1 MNKDPYKV
9 LGVSPEATDAEIK
22 KAYYELAKKY
32 HPDNCPN
39 EDLKNLASEKMKEIN
54 EAYDTIKAWRAEGK
68 TGNSSAGT
76 GGTGSSS
83 ADPLYSRIRILL
95 NENRIPEADSLLE
108 GVAYNQRGP
117 EWCFLKGVVYM
128 RLGRYFD
135 AIRLIETASRND
147 PDNLEYKT
155 ALENLRRA
163 AAAGQGGGT
172 TAGGERRGCS
182 NCDIC
187 TSLLCADCLCECC
200 GGDLIRC
207 C

>member
-9 LGVSPEATDAEIK
+9 LGVSPEADDAEIK

-39 EDLKNLASEKMKEIN
+39 EDLRNLASEKMKEIN
-54 EAYDTIKAWRAEGK
+54 EAYDTIKAWRAGGK
-68 TGNSSAGT
+68 KNGGSGYRTQSGASS
-76 GGTGSSS
+76 
-83 ADPLYSRIRILL
+83 DPLYNQIRSLI
-95 NENRIPEADSLLE
+95 NENRITEADRLLE
-108 GVAYNQRGP
+108 GVAYNARGP
-117 EWCFLKGVVYM
+117 EWCFLKGIVYM

-135 AIRLIETASRND
+135 ALRLIETASRNA
-147 PDNLEYKT
+147 PDNEEYRSVLE
-155 ALENLRRA
+155 ELRR
-163 AAAGQGGGT
+163 T
-172 TAGGERRGCS
+172 TSQNPGYTTEGRTSSTRCS
-182 NCDIC
+182 NCDLC

>member
-9 LGVSPEATDAEIK
+9 LGVSPDADDAEIK

-39 EDLKNLASEKMKEIN
+39 EDLRNLASEKMKEIN
-54 EAYDTIKAWRAEGK
+54 EAYDTIKAWRASGKKEGP
-68 TGNSSAGT
+68 GGGAGR
-76 GGTGSSS
+76 GAGS

-95 NENRIPEADSLLE
+95 NENHVAEADSLLE
-108 GVAYNQRGP
+108 GVAYNQRGA

-135 AIRLIETASRND
+135 AIRMMETASRND
-147 PDNLEYKT
+147 PDNAEYRS
-155 ALENLRRA
+155 ALENLRQA
-163 AAAGQGGGT
+163 TASQPGGGT
-172 TAGGERRGCS
+172 ASGSGGRGCS
-182 NCDIC
+182 NCDLC